1 MSKPFTRSA
10 RGFTLIELLVVI
22 AIIAILAAILFPV
35 FQKVRENA
43 RRASCQSNL
52 KQIGLAAIQYVQ
64 DSDETFPP
72 AFGYLADGTTL
83 GTGVGQITD
92 TATKTTFAGNGV
104 PVGFFDAVQPY
115 AKSQGIVR
123 CPDDS
128 SPLNTD
134 PFAARYDAVAPIA
147 GTSYTSYFYNTY
159 VGELNPFAGG
169 PQSGLALAALVQ
181 PASTIMV
188 GDGNPYNSNDTI
200 PYGGSGGDG
209 RACAFT
215 ITNSASDVNC
225 SATAGAAGYDNA
237 ANPTTA
243 MGRHTGGGNY
253 AFTDGHVKWFRP
265 SAVYGGHSSFATGS
279 FSYTDGSGVHTF
291 PAAKSGDSPTFNIN
305 NP

>member
-1 MSKPFTRSA
+1 MSKPFSRSA

-52 KQIGLAAIQYVQ
+52 KQIGLATLQYVQ

-72 AFGYLADGTTL
+72 AFGYLADGVTG

-92 TATKTTFAGNGV
+92 TATKMTFAGNGV
-104 PVGFFDAVQPY
+104 AVGFFDAVQPY

-128 SPLNTD
+128 STLNTD

-147 GTSYTSYFYNTY
+147 GTEYTSYFYNTY
-159 VGELNPFAGG
+159 VGEVNPFANGH
-169 PQSGLALAALVQ
+169 QSGIALALLSH
-181 PASTIMV
+181 PANTILA
-188 GDGNPYNSNDTI
+188 GDGNPYNSSDTI

-209 RACAFT
+209 RACSYT
-215 ITNSASDVNC
+215 IVDTGSDVNC
-225 SATAGAAGYDNA
+225 SAGAGAGGYDNA
-237 ANPTTA
+237 TNPTTA

-253 AFTDGHVKWFRP
+253 ALTDGHVKWFRP
-265 SAVYGGHSSFATGS
+265 SAVYGGHSSFATGK
-279 FSYTDGSGVHTF
+279 FTYFNGSTNVTVTV
-291 PAAKSGDSPTFNIN
+291 AKSGDNPTFNIGN
-305 NP
+305 E

>member
-1 MSKPFTRSA
+1 MKTASSSKAS

-52 KQIGLAAIQYVQ
+52 KQIGLAAVQYVQ
-64 DSDETFPP
+64 DSDERYPP
-72 AFGYLADGTTL
+72 AFGYLADGTTG

-92 TATKTTFAGNGV
+92 TATHTTFAGNGV
-104 PVGFFDAVQPY
+104 AVGFFDAIMPY
-115 AKSQGIVR
+115 AKAQGIVR

-134 PFAARYDAVAPIA
+134 PFAARFDAVAPIA

-159 VGELNPFAGG
+159 VGQLNPYAGG
-169 PQSGLALAALVQ
+169 AQSGIALASLTH
-181 PASTIMV
+181 PANTVMA
-188 GDGNPYNSNDTI
+188 GDGNPYNASDTI
-200 PYGGSGGDG
+200 PYSNG
-209 RACAFT
+209 RGCAFAVT
-215 ITNSASDVNC
+215 DTNDDPNC
-225 SATAGAAGYDNA
+225 SAAAGAAGYDNA

-253 AFTDGHVKWFRP
+253 AFTDGHVKWVRP
-265 SAVYGGHSSFATGS
+265 SSVYGAHST
-279 FSYTDGSGVHTF
+279 FSSGIYNDGSNH
-291 PAAKSGDSPTFNIN
+291 PAAKSGDNPTFNIGN
-305 NP
+305 E